1 MNQKLIAELIPG
13 DAVLSFFIVRKKE
26 LKEKKSTTETY
37 LSFDLGDRSGR
48 IRGSLWKDVAEANN
62 EIQQGDVAKVKGKVI
77 TFLDQNHISIEKIRE
92 VTSDDKIDFEWFLP
106 HTDHDVDKMKT
117 ELLSLLVKI
126 ENPALKNLVNA
137 FLNDQKFMI
146 RFCRAPGGKLWHHA
160 FIGGL
165 LEHTLSV
172 IVISQFLCQ
181 HYQNLVNTDLLLA
194 AAFLHDIGKIEEFST
209 HGFINYSTP
218 GRLLGHIVLGT
229 NMIMEKI
236 SQIPDFPGNLG
247 EQIVH
252 CILSHHGQKERGSPV
267 VPMTLEAL
275 ILNYADELDS
285 SVAAFQRIMTKEKEP
300 GKTWSNYVNLIDRF
314 IYFGENEELTVS

>member
-13 DAVLSFFIVRKKE
+13 DAVLSFFVVRKKE
-26 LKEKKSTTETY
+26 LKEKKTTNDTY

-48 IRGSLWKDVAEANN
+48 IRGSLWKDVAEVNN
-62 EIQQGDVAKVKGKVI
+62 EIQQGDVAKVKGRVI
-77 TFLDQNHISIEKIRE
+77 TFLDQNHLSIEKVRK
-92 VTSDDKIDFEWFLP
+92 VTPDDGIDFEWFLP
-106 HTDHDVDKMKT
+106 HTDNDIEHMKT
-117 ELLSLLVKI
+117 ELFRHLNKI
-126 ENPALKNLVNA
+126 ELPALKNLVTA
-137 FLNDQKFMI
+137 FLNDQKFMN

-160 FIGGL
+160 YIGGL

-172 IVISQFLCQ
+172 IVISEFLCQ
-181 HYQNLVNTDLLLA
+181 HYQHIVNADLLSS

-236 SQIPDFPGNLG
+236 GQISDFPDKLQ
-247 EQIVH
+247 EQIIH

-300 GKTWSNYVNLIDRF
+300 GKAWSNYVNLIDRF
-314 IYFGENEELTVS
+314 IYLGDDE

>member
-1 MNQKLIAELIPG
+1 MNQKLISELLPG
-13 DAVLSFFIVRKKE
+13 DSILSFFVVRKKE
-26 LKEKKSTTETY
+26 LKEKKSTNETY

-48 IRGSLWKDVAEANN
+48 VRGSLWKDVSEANN
-62 EIQQGDVAKVKGKVI
+62 EIQQGDVAKVKGKII
-77 TFLDQNHISIEKIRE
+77 TFLDQNHISIEKIRKA
-92 VTSDDKIDFEWFLP
+92 TSDDNIDFELFLP
-106 HTDHDVDKMKT
+106 HTDYDVQKMKT
-117 ELLSLLVKI
+117 ALSEHLDKIKNPSLQTLV
-126 ENPALKNLVNA
+126 AS
-137 FLNDQKFMI
+137 FLHDQQFMT

-160 FIGGL
+160 YIGGL

-172 IVISQFLCQ
+172 IVISHLLCQ
-181 HYQNLVNTDLLLA
+181 HYQNLVNNDLLLS

-218 GRLLGHIVLGT
+218 GRLMGHIVLGT

-236 SQIPDFPGNLG
+236 SRISEFPGNLE
-247 EQIVH
+247 EQIIH

-314 IYFGENEELTVS
+314 IYFGENE